1 MRMKSVLM
9 AATAAGSLLVVGV
22 TSAQAQTPQAS
33 STGDFLTSADF
44 NTVIYGRRNNVSV
57 RERPRPEYEAL
68 GVRQGGFLV
77 YPKVEV
83 TAGWTDNIFAVENNP
98 QDDTFVNVDPSIT
111 IQSQWSVHAVRASA
125 GLRHREVLENDS
137 ESQTGYFAAV
147 DGRYDATPYLTVT
160 GRAGGNRRFEDRG
173 STNSPTGTLEPIEV
187 TALNSGSTVTLQRGR
202 VRALGAVD
210 YASFDYKD
218 AAAVGG
224 GTVDQ
229 DFRDQS
235 VLRATGRGEYSISP
249 DTALLGVVSYT
260 KTDYDVD
267 TPLLNR
273 DSDEV
278 RGLVGANFD
287 LTALMRGEVG
297 VGYISREYDNPAFG
311 SLDGFA
317 ALARLEY
324 FPTQL
329 VTLSASVRRAIDDST
344 TPGSGGFFTNS
355 ATLTADYELLR
366 NVIVGGR
373 LDYRLDE
380 FEGLD
385 REDRTLGAT
394 VGAQYLVNRNVGLG
408 ATVSYTDRASDGAFA
423 GPQYDAVRLMF
434 SVVFQR

>member
-1 MRMKSVLM
+1 M
-9 AATAAGSLLVVGV
+9 A
-22 TSAQAQTPQAS
+22 
-33 STGDFLTSADF
+33 
-44 NTVIYGRRNNVSV
+44 V

-68 GVRQGGFLV
+68 GVRQGSFLI

-83 TAGWTDNIFAVENNP
+83 GAGWTDNIFAVENNP
-98 QDDTFVNVDPSIT
+98 QDDTFVNIDPSIMA
-111 IQSQWSVHAVRASA
+111 QSQWSLHALRLSA
-125 GLRHREVLENDS
+125 GLRHHEVLENSS
-137 ESQTGYFAAV
+137 ESQTGYFASAE
-147 DGRYDATPYLTVT
+147 GRYDATPYLTVA

-173 STNSPTGTLEPIEV
+173 STNSPTGTAEPIEV
-187 TALNSGSTVTLQRGR
+187 TTLNGGSTVTLQRGR

-210 YASFDYKD
+210 YAAFDYAD
-218 AAAVGG
+218 SRSTTGAEI
-224 GTVDQ
+224 DQ
-229 DFRDQS
+229 DFRDQA

-260 KTDYDVD
+260 RTDYDTD
-267 TPLLNR
+267 TALLNR

-297 VGYISREYDNPAFG
+297 VGYISREYENAAYG
-311 SLDGFA
+311 SLDGLA

-329 VTLSASVRRAIDDST
+329 VTVTGTLRRAIDDST

-366 NVIVGGR
+366 NLIVGGR

-385 REDRTLGAT
+385 REDRSTSAT
-394 VGAQYLVNRNVGLG
+394 VGAQYLINRNIGLG
-408 ATVSYTDRASDGAFA
+408 ATASYTDRSSKGVAA
-423 GPQYDAVRLMF
+423 GPEYDAVRVIF
-434 SVVFQR
+434 SIVFQR